1 MNGIDVSAYQGF
13 PNWRKAKA
21 AGVEFAILRIC
32 NSKGIDSSYKYNL
45 QNCIDNNIP
54 LGVYRYSYALTV
66 DQAVREAQEV
76 ITVLG
81 TDTKLEFGVWLD
93 LEWNQQRAL
102 GKDKITEIARAWID
116 IIERAGYKCG
126 IYCNLDWYD
135 RVLDTKALNREY
147 WIARYA
153 GSLNPSLKPN
163 RGEVGWQYSSKGT
176 VNGIEGYVDMNIW
189 YDNVAEPITEP
200 GGNEMGIVTYSR
212 VSHGDIRVAS
222 NFKVKEFAC
231 RDGSDK
237 ILVDK
242 KVVEYLQAA
251 RDTFD
256 VPIIINSAYRTPAYN
271 TKVGGA
277 KNSYHVKGMAVD
289 HHTRGKVA
297 LMEMAKFYESIGCKG
312 IIVYP
317 NSGFIHIDTRT
328 NKYFAIDKGKIS
340 VVDTFMESTKINP
353 YEVPTRLLKRGRT
366 GSDVKWLQFE
376 LREAGYNIKVDGI
389 FGGITEA
396 AVKAFQGKYKLVRD
410 GLAGDI
416 TVTYLKRY

>member
-1 MNGIDVSAYQGF
+1 MFGIDVSAYQGY
-13 PNWRKAKA
+13 PEWSKVKA
-21 AGVEFAILRIC
+21 AGIDFAILRIL
-32 NSKGIDSSYKYNL
+32 NSKGKDVTYEHNKKG
-45 QNCIDNNIP
+45 CVDNGIK
-54 LGVYRYSYALTV
+54 LGVYRFSYALSV
-66 DQAVREAQEV
+66 AEAIKEAQEV
-76 ITVLG
+76 VDTLAG
-81 TDTKLEFGVWLD
+81 TKLDLGVWLD

-102 GKDKITEIARAWID
+102 GKNKITDIAKAWIKV
-116 IIERAGYKCG
+116 IEDAGYDCG
-126 IYCNLDWYD
+126 IYCNTDWYD
-135 RVLDTKALNREY
+135 NVLDTRALNKKY
-147 WIARYA
+147 WLARYA
-153 GSLNPSLKPN
+153 VQYYNETYKPN
-163 RGEVGWQYSSKGT
+163 RGEVAWQYTSKGS
-176 VNGIEGYVDMNIW
+176 VNGIKGNVDMNKW
-189 YDNVAEPITEP
+189 YGEIPKQEIDQ

-212 VSHGDIRVAS
+212 VSHGDIRVSS

-251 RDTFD
+251 RDKFD

-376 LREAGYNIKVDGI
+376 LREADYNIKVDGI

-396 AVKAFQGKYKLVRD
+396 AVKAFQGKHKLVRD